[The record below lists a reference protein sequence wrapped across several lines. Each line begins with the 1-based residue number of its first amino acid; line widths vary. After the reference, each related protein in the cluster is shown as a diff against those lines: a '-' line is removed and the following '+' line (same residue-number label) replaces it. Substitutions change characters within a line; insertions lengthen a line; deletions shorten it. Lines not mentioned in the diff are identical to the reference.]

1 MIQKKI
7 KISIAISVVLG
18 IIFLC
23 ALGFACYWIP
33 EVINSIIDIKD
44 NIGNRAE
51 ITELGRALVIADV
64 YLMVAVAIAAI
75 VLMFVLLRVV
85 YTKNVFSKTTE
96 HLLNAVS
103 WCCFGEAILISLLVV
118 WFQLVI
124 CLALAALFLGLSLRI
139 VKHVIAEATR
149 IKNEN
154 DFTI

>member
-1 MIQKKI
+1 MVQKKI

-33 EVINSIIDIKD
+33 EVVNSIIDVED
-44 NIGNRAE
+44 NIGNRGE
-51 ITELGRALVIADV
+51 ITDLGRALVIADV
-64 YLMVAVAIAAI
+64 YLMVAVAVAAI
-75 VLMFVLLRVV
+75 VLMFILLRVV
-85 YTKNVFSKTTE
+85 YTKRVFSKTTE
-96 HLLNAVS
+96 YLLSAIA
-103 WCCFGEAILISLLVV
+103 WCCFGEAILIMLLVV

-124 CLALAALFLGLSLRI
+124 CLALAALFLGLSLQI
-139 VKHVIAEATR
+139 VKLVIVEATR